1 MDDSYIDSVL
11 SGDTESFRYFI
22 KTYKDM
28 AFNLAVSIVKDD
40 HYAEEVVQDAFMKAF
55 NGLASFKRTAR
66 FKSWFYRIVVNESF
80 QRLKRIK
87 KQHLTLDSEEIKSVS
102 YEITEFGEDYRMK
115 QINEALKLLPPKESL
130 VLYLFY
136 LEENSLKE
144 VAEITGW
151 TLSNVKVL
159 LHRGRK
165 GLRSSLET
173 SRRKN

>member
-130 VLYLFY
+130 VLNLFY

-165 GLRSSLET
+165 GLRSS
-173 SRRKN
+173 